1 MKPERRPK
9 TPVFHTE
16 RGAQGS
22 ITIEAAFVLP
32 LFIFAMLFIMDLFTM
47 LGFYMSVDRALDIEA
62 KKLAKE
68 SFEDEVT
75 DRDRICS
82 ELVSIL
88 RQNSSFPIENG
99 EEGLDLSQSM
109 LDNREVIRLE
119 VSYSFKPS
127 FNIFGLVSPQVTQRR
142 LMHTWIGYERGLFG
156 TGAGIG
162 NEEVY
167 VAQNG
172 SVYHSTL
179 LCSHINLSI
188 SQTTGDA
195 VEGLRNTDGGRYRPC
210 EQCHAHISD
219 GILYITDNG
228 DRYHNSLTCS
238 GLRRTVSAMRLSEAL
253 SRGLRPCMRCV
264 GRTLY

>member
-1 MKPERRPK
+1 MKPEHGPK

-16 RGAQGS
+16 REVQGS
-22 ITIEAAFVLP
+22 ITIEASFVLP
-32 LFIFAMLFIMDLFTM
+32 LFIFAMLLIMDLFTM
-47 LGFYMSVDRALDIEA
+47 LGFYMSVDRAIDIEA

-68 SFEDEVT
+68 AFEDEVA
-75 DRDRICS
+75 DRDVICS
-82 ELVSIL
+82 EIIAIL

-99 EEGLDLSQSM
+99 EEGLDLSGSM
-109 LDNREVIRLE
+109 LDDREIIRLE
-119 VSYSFKPS
+119 VSYRFKPS

-142 LMHTWIGYERGLFG
+142 LMHTWIGYERGLFATG
-156 TGAGIG
+156 TDEGD
-162 NEEVY
+162 EEVY

-188 SQTTGDA
+188 SQTTGDI

-210 EQCHAHISD
+210 EQCHAHTGD

-238 GLRRTVSAMRLSEAL
+238 GLRRTVSAMSLSEAL
-253 SRGLRPCMRCV
+253 SRGLRPCMRCA
-264 GRTLY
+264 GNTH